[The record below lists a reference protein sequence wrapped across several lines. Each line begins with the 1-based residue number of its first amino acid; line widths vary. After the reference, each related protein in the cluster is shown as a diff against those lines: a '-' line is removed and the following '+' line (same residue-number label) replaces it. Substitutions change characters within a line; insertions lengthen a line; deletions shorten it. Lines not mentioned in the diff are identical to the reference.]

1 MGTETSNLLPV
12 KTSLFIPPEK
22 TFDVRGSRNKYCLR
36 QISNLKTYNTN
47 AFSNETPKP
56 FKRCNKNMMQ
66 QSLQEAGSKCVQVDR
81 KKMQKASKRSGF
93 TVLQGK

>member
-1 MGTETSNLLPV
+1 M
-12 KTSLFIPPEK
+12 
-22 TFDVRGSRNKYCLR
+22 
-36 QISNLKTYNTN
+36 
-47 AFSNETPKP
+47 PKP

-81 KKMQKASKRSGF
+81 KKMQKASKRSAF